1 MIDSFSEAVRCAEE
15 ALRDPGGLR
24 YAHLPSLVAFVS
36 DLRAGSAADAEWD
49 PAELARGV
57 QLNRLLWELGL
68 RGEANELFT
77 ELAERLRRA
86 SPRNTGGMELA
97 NALASVGVRLGRL
110 DETRAVLTRLADSV
124 ASGSAGAKYRADMTP
139 AVRAAPG
146 GVLGLV
152 TWINLAAVELALGD
166 ITSAALRAGLAR
178 IWLDNTGLRETA
190 EVGELLAGVEL
201 RLAAADTLPR
211 GLRGDPAPDR
221 PPYRHEELR
230 RDPEDEARRMRRTHA
245 MDHLSRN
252 AEELVQ
258 WLDGGPR
265 AFLAVAELAV
275 AQFVEALDR
284 NPRSVT
290 TAVSVLEIACQ
301 RLSAMLG
308 SDHPEVLGVLADLA
322 AVQAEAARVA
332 RSPARLEQ
340 AVSQLASV
348 SRRLEF
354 RLGAGHPRS
363 VAALAN
369 LATAQ
374 VESVRVTA
382 EPGKAARTAQ
392 ALAQQARRTGQLL
405 GDDHPVARLVRASST
420 TCHRMAVGEGWG
432 SEGST
437 MLKTLVDTPQ
447 GWDTE
452 DRVYR
457 SFAQATR
464 RLGRSGEPARPRRR
478 RVRAVRHRFSV
489 EGKVASQAFG
499 DVLPVAGDIVLGFVV
514 EVGLSRVLLSL
525 AGGAVGMVPADEL
538 LLRPDTDPRE
548 VCAVGEVME
557 AVVLHREDPGRP
569 GGPVLSARRARSWRA
584 WSDLERIK
592 EKDGVVS
599 GTVLGITEGGL
610 VVDVGLRAFLPDGLF
625 DTGQEIGPSGPFGR
639 RRALGLREHVGTTVR
654 AKIVALDREH
664 DTVVLSHRAWR
675 EDRPSEPW
683 EVRRGQIRSGV
694 VTDVVKFGAFVSLGG
709 VVGLVHHS
717 ELSWTRIG
725 HPSEVVEVG
734 QEITVEIIGIDLDA
748 EGKHERVSLS
758 LKRVHDGPW
767 QRFVCA
773 HRPGEIVEGKVTQLT
788 PFGALVRVDGG
799 IEGLLRPGELPRR
812 GKVDA
817 GQDMEVGDDL
827 FVKIIDIDFGRR
839 RTSFS
844 LRRADE
850 FPGDDPARAMFEPAR
865 YGMAAFCDGR
875 GTLIPPD
882 GFDEE
887 AGAWLPGYE
896 EQRRHFERR
905 LEAAEARFRRH
916 REWAVQRR
924 GGTPPP

>member
-1 MIDSFSEAVRCAEE
+1 MIDSFGEAVRCAEE

-36 DLRAGSAADAEWD
+36 DLRAGSATDTEWD
-49 PAELARGV
+49 PTELARGV

-77 ELAERLRRA
+77 ELAERLRGA
-86 SPRNTGGMELA
+86 SPRNTGGTELA

-110 DETRAVLTRLADSV
+110 DEARAVLARLVDSV
-124 ASGSAGAKYRADMTP
+124 APGWAGAKYRADMTP
-139 AVRAAPG
+139 TARTAPD

-178 IWLDNTGLRETA
+178 IWLADTGLRDTA
-190 EVGELLAGVEL
+190 EAAELLAGVEL
-201 RLAAADTLPR
+201 RLAAASLPR
-211 GLRGDPAPDR
+211 GPRGDTAANR
-221 PPYRHEELR
+221 PPYRREGLR
-230 RDPEDEARRMRRTHA
+230 RDSGDEARRMRRAGA
-245 MDHLSRN
+245 MDQLSRS
-252 AEELVQ
+252 AEELVRG
-258 WLDGGPR
+258 LDGGPR
-265 AFLAVAELAV
+265 AFLAVAGLAV
-275 AQFVEALDR
+275 AQLAEALDR
-284 NPRSVT
+284 DPGSVT

-308 SDHPEVLGVLADLA
+308 ADHPEVLGVLADLA
-322 AVQAEAARVA
+322 AARAEAARVA

-340 AVSQLASV
+340 AVAQLASV

-369 LATAQ
+369 LATAR

-392 ALAQQARRTGQLL
+392 VLDQQARQTGQLL
-405 GDDHPVARLVRASST
+405 GNDHPVARLVRASSM
-420 TCHRMAVGEGWG
+420 TCHRMAVGEDWG

-437 MLKTLVDTPQ
+437 LLKTLVDAPQ

-452 DRVYR
+452 DMAYR

-464 RLGRSGEPARPRRR
+464 RLGGSGEAARQRR
-478 RVRAVRHRFSV
+478 RVRAARRGFSA

-525 AGGAVGMVPADEL
+525 AGGTVGMIPADEL
-538 LLRPDTDPRE
+538 SVRPDTDPRE

-557 AVVLHREDPGRP
+557 AVVLHRKDPGRP
-569 GGPVLSARRARSWRA
+569 DGPVLSARRARSWRA
-584 WSDLERIK
+584 WADLERIR
-592 EKDGVVS
+592 EKGGAVS
-599 GTVLGITEGGL
+599 GTVLGTTKGGL
-610 VVDVGLRAFLPDGLF
+610 VVDVGLRAFLPDGLL
-625 DTGQEIGPSGPFGR
+625 DRGQDIDPSGPSGR
-639 RRALGLREHVGTTVR
+639 RRALGLYEHGGATVR
-654 AKIVALDREH
+654 VKIAVLDREH

-675 EDRPSEPW
+675 EDRPSGPW

-694 VTDVVKFGAFVSLGG
+694 VTDVVGFGAFVNLGG
-709 VVGLVHHS
+709 VVGLVHRS
-717 ELSWTRIG
+717 ELAWTRIG
-725 HPSEVVEVG
+725 HPSEVVEPG

-748 EGKHERVSLS
+748 EGEHERVSLS

-773 HRPGEIVEGKVTQLT
+773 HRPGEIVEGEVTRLT
-788 PFGALVRVDGG
+788 PVGVLVRVDEG
-799 IEGLLRPGELPRR
+799 IEGLIRPGELPGR
-812 GKVDA
+812 GEADP
-817 GQDMEVGDDL
+817 GQDVGVGDDL
-827 FVKIIDIDFGRR
+827 FVKINKIDFGRR
-839 RTSFS
+839 RASFS

-850 FPGDDPARAMFEPAR
+850 FLGDDPARAMFEPAR
-865 YGMAAFCDGR
+865 YGMAVFCDDR

-887 AGAWLPGYE
+887 AGLWLPGYE
-896 EQRRHFERR
+896 EQRGHFERL

-916 REWAVQRR
+916 RAWALRRR

>member
-1 MIDSFSEAVRCAEE
+1 MIDSFEEAVRCAEE

-36 DLRAGSAADAEWD
+36 GLRAGSAVDTEWD

-77 ELAERLRRA
+77 ELAERLRGA
-86 SPRNTGGMELA
+86 SPRNAGGTELA

-110 DETRAVLTRLADSV
+110 DEARAVLVRLVDSV

-139 AVRAAPG
+139 AARTAPG

-166 ITSAALRAGLAR
+166 TTSAALRAGLAR
-178 IWLDNTGLRETA
+178 IWLAGTGLRDTA
-190 EVGELLAGVEL
+190 EVEELLAGVEL
-201 RLAAADTLPR
+201 RLAAGSLPR
-211 GLRGDPAPDR
+211 GDTAPDR
-221 PPYRHEELR
+221 PPYRHEGLR
-230 RDPEDEARRMRRTHA
+230 RDSGDEARRTRRA
-245 MDHLSRN
+245 GALDQLSRS
-252 AEELVQ
+252 AGELVRE
-258 WLDGGPR
+258 LDGGPR
-265 AFLAVAELAV
+265 AFLTVAGLAV
-275 AQFVEALDR
+275 AQLAEALDGD
-284 NPRSVT
+284 PGSVA
-290 TAVSVLEIACQ
+290 TAVGVLEIACQ

-308 SDHPEVLGVLADLA
+308 ADHPEVLGVLADLA
-322 AVQAEAARVA
+322 AARAEAARVA

-340 AVSQLASV
+340 AVAQLASV

-369 LATAQ
+369 LATAR
-374 VESVRVTA
+374 VESVRMTA

-392 ALAQQARRTGQLL
+392 VLDQQARQTSQLL
-405 GDDHPVARLVRASST
+405 GNDHPVARLVRASST
-420 TCHRMAVGEGWG
+420 TCHRMAVGEDWG

-437 MLKTLVDTPQ
+437 LLKTLVDAPQ
-447 GWDTE
+447 DWDTE
-452 DRVYR
+452 DSAYR

-464 RLGRSGEPARPRRR
+464 RLGGGSREAARRR
-478 RVRAVRHRFSV
+478 RRARAVRRGFST
-489 EGKVASQAFG
+489 EGRVASQAFG
-499 DVLPVAGDIVLGFVV
+499 GVLPVAGDIVLGFVV

-525 AGGAVGMVPADEL
+525 AGGTVGMVPADEL
-538 LLRPDTDPRE
+538 SVRPDTDPRE
-548 VCAVGEVME
+548 ICAVGEVME
-557 AVVLHREDPGRP
+557 AVVLHRKDPGRP
-569 GGPVLSARRARSWRA
+569 DGPVLSARRAHSWRA

-592 EKDGVVS
+592 EKGGAVS
-599 GTVLGITEGGL
+599 GTVLGRVKGGL
-610 VVDVGLRAFLPDGLF
+610 VVDVGLRAFLPDGLL
-625 DTGQEIGPSGPFGR
+625 DTGQGIGPSGPSGR
-639 RRALGLREHVGTTVR
+639 RRALGRHEHGGATVR

-664 DTVVLSHRAWR
+664 HTVVLSHRAWR
-675 EDRPSEPW
+675 EDRPSGPR

-694 VTDVVKFGAFVSLGG
+694 VTEVVEFGAFVRLGG
-709 VVGLVHHS
+709 VVGLLHRS

-725 HPSEVVEVG
+725 HPSEVVEPG
-734 QEITVEIIGIDLDA
+734 QEITVEIIGVVLDA
-748 EGKHERVSLS
+748 EGRERVSLS

-773 HRPGEIVEGKVTQLT
+773 HRPGEIVEGEVTRLT
-788 PFGALVRVDGG
+788 PAGALVRVDEG
-799 IEGLLRPGELPRR
+799 IEGLIRPGEFPGR
-812 GKVDA
+812 GEADP
-817 GQDMEVGDDL
+817 GQDVEVGEDL
-827 FVKIIDIDFGRR
+827 FVKINNIDFARH

-844 LRRADE
+844 LRRADD
-850 FPGDDPARAMFEPAR
+850 FLGDDPARAMFEPVR
-865 YGMAAFCDGR
+865 YGMAAFCDDR
-875 GTLIPPD
+875 GTLTPPD

-887 AGAWLPGYE
+887 AGLWLPGYE
-896 EQRRHFERR
+896 EQREHFERR

-916 REWAVQRR
+916 RAWAVRRR